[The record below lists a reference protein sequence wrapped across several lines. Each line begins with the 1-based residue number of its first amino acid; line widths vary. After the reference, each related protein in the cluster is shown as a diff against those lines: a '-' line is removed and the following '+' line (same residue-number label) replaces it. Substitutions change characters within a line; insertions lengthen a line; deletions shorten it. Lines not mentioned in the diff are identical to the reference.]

1 MCLCAHSVNHI
12 NLISIV
18 ACKNASTL
26 LIFCLD
32 RFDLLRYVFWKPSEA
47 TIFAI
52 YRSLEPLFIAGRIPY
67 GVMRVIF
74 LEVPMLSLL

>member
-1 MCLCAHSVNHI
+1 MFYDATLSHSLDDSYFYFYLN
-12 NLISIV
+12 S
-18 ACKNASTL
+18 
-26 LIFCLD
+26 LD
-32 RFDLLRYVFWKPSEA
+32 RFDLLLYVFWKPSEA